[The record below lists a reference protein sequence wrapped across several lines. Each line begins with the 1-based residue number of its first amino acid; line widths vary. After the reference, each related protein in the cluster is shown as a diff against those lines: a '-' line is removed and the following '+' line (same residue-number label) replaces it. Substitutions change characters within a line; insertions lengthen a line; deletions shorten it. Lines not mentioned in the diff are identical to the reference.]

1 MLPFAILYSLGLIL
15 CGLSADPR
23 LRYGGAVAWLL
34 AAGAMGHASAGF
46 VAAALGYVALSA
58 WMRKRRLSPW
68 WARARIAAWLAAS
81 AVLVVHAWPGDL
93 GLVLV
98 EESALK
104 PGSVPFDLV
113 LHPDKVLVAWSLLG
127 WLPLFGKSALPAG
140 APRPWWTMPL
150 LAIAGVL
157 ALMGLAVALE
167 LVAWQP
173 GLVPWFAA
181 FAVANLL
188 NTCVA
193 EELLFR
199 GVLQRWLAAR
209 LGGALG
215 LTAAAAL
222 FGLAHFPGGAGFVAV
237 AAGAGLLYG
246 LVYRWTGRLAWAVL
260 VHWGLNLVHFTLF
273 TYPLAAR

>member
-1 MLPFAILYSLGLIL
+1 MLPFAMLYSLGLIL

-34 AAGAMGHASAGF
+34 AAGAMGHASGGF
-46 VAAALGYVALSA
+46 VGAALGYVALSA
-58 WMRKRRLSPW
+58 WMRERRLSPW
-68 WARARIAAWLAAS
+68 RDWGRVAAWLAAS

-93 GLVLV
+93 GVALV

-113 LHPDKVLVAWSLLG
+113 FHPDKVLVAWSLLG
-127 WLPLFGKSALPAG
+127 WLPLFGQSALPAG

-150 LAIAGVL
+150 LAVAGVL
-157 ALMGLAVALE
+157 SLMGLAVALE

-173 GLVPWFAA
+173 GLTPWFAA

-199 GVLQRWLAAR
+199 GVLQRWLVAR

-260 VHWGLNLVHFTLF
+260 VHWGVNLVHFTLF